1 MQTRPLGRTGSQ
13 VSVLGLGALEIGR
26 DWGLGDA
33 AARRRCDEPT
43 ALAVVDETL
52 RLGITCIDTA
62 RAYHRSEE
70 RVGLALQDRRDQVFL
85 ATKCGEHSREPDT
98 YYDFS
103 YDAITES
110 VAESLRLLRTDQV
123 DLLQIHWGPA
133 EHEQRLWQETVPAM
147 QAARDTGK
155 TRLLGASCPTN
166 QIERCI
172 ESGAF
177 DVLQV
182 SYNLLDRSAEAGIAA
197 AAEAGLGI
205 IVRDGLGAGRLTPR
219 VCATLDQDERLA
231 RRLLPLLR
239 LVGSDEAGIEVA
251 AARLPAIAL
260 AFLLRNPGVSS
271 ILVGT
276 KSPQH
281 LRDDVAALSESLPDG
296 LLDQAVDSVSA

>member
-1 MQTRPLGRTGSQ
+1 M
-13 VSVLGLGALEIGR
+13 LGLGALEIGR

-43 ALAVVDETL
+43 ALAVVDEALCSGMTL
-52 RLGITCIDTA
+52 IDTA

-70 RVGLALQDRRDQVFL
+70 RLGLALQGRRDGVFL
-85 ATKCGEHSREPDT
+85 ATKCGEHSREPNT

-103 YDAITES
+103 HRAITES
-110 VAESLRLLRTDQV
+110 VDESLRLLRTDNV

-147 QAARDTGK
+147 QAAREAGK
-155 TRLLGASCPTN
+155 TRLLGASCPTG
-166 QIERCI
+166 QIGRCI
-172 ESGAF
+172 EAGAF

-219 VCATLDQDERLA
+219 VCASLDRDEQLGDRL
-231 RRLLPLLR
+231 RPLLR
-239 LVGSDEAGIEVA
+239 LLGADEIGIEAA
-251 AARLPAIAL
+251 AARLPALAL
-260 AFLLRNPGVSS
+260 AFLLRNSGVSS

-281 LRDDVAALSESLPDG
+281 LRDDVLALTDELPDG
-296 LLDQAVDSVSA
+296 LLDQAIG

>member
-33 AARRRCDEPT
+33 AARQRCDEPT
-43 ALAVVDETL
+43 ALAVVDEAL
-52 RLGITCIDTA
+52 RLGMTCIDTA

-70 RVGLALQDRRDQVFL
+70 RLGLALQGRRDQVFL
-85 ATKCGEHSREPDT
+85 ATKCGEHSREPET

-103 YDAITES
+103 YGAITDSIE
-110 VAESLRLLRTDQV
+110 ESLRLLRTDQV

-147 QAARDTGK
+147 QAAREAGK
-155 TRLLGASCPTN
+155 TRLLGASCPTG

-182 SYNLLDRSAEAGIAA
+182 SYNLLDRSAEPGIAA

-219 VCATLDQDERLA
+219 VCATLEQDEQLA
-231 RRLLPLLR
+231 RRLRPLLR
-239 LVGSDEAGIEVA
+239 SLGADETGIEAA
-251 AARLPAIAL
+251 AARLPALAL

-281 LRDDVAALSESLPDG
+281 LGEDVAALSEQIPDG
-296 LLDQAVDSVSA
+296 LLEDAIDGLRN